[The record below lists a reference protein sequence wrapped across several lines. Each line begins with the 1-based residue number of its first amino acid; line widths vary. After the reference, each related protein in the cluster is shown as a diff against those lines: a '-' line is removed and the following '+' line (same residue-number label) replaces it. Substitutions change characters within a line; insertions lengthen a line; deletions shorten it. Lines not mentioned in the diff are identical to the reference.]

1 MFIALF
7 TIVMTWRQLKGP
19 STGEWIKEMWYID
32 TMEYHPAIKMT
43 EIVPSAKTQMG
54 IDTVIQKVK

>member
-1 MFIALF
+1 MS
-7 TIVMTWRQLKGP
+7 MTEKWMK
-19 STGEWIKEMWYID
+19 KMWYID
-32 TMEYHPAIKMT
+32 TMEYHSAIKMN